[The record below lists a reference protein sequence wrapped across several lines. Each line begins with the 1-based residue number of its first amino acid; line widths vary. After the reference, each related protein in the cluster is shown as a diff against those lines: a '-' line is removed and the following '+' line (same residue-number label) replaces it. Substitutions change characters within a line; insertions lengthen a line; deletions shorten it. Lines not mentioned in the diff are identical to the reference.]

1 MELSYRIKRY
11 GKILVNLDYYAYH
24 KVSQSIHVSGVK
36 SNIYFATIGWLL
48 ITKKICNKKDQ
59 IITRTFFLLRGIL
72 HFVKLLYKKDKEPHI
87 GFLLGLKDYFLKY

>member
-1 MELSYRIKRY
+1 MPITKFHKAFMFLELR
-11 GKILVNLDYYAYH
+11 
-24 KVSQSIHVSGVK
+24 

-72 HFVKLLYKKDKEPHI
+72 HFVKLFYKKDKEPHI